1 MLLAVCTT
9 QVKKR
14 FKKKNEKK
22 KKGNEKYASKGFK
35 PRHSE
40 SVITRS

>member
-14 FKKKNEKK
+14 LKKKTKK
-22 KKGNEKYASKGFK
+22 KDNEKYASKGFK
-35 PRHSE
+35 PGHSE